1 MGQLIYSMLVSADG
15 YVADRD
21 GNFDWAVPDEEVL
34 SVINADT
41 ADVRT
46 YLYGRRMY
54 EMMHVWETDPDAAA
68 QSDESAEWAKIW
80 CEAQKIVYST
90 TLPEVW
96 TRHTRLEREF
106 RAADIRQ
113 LKEADGDLTV
123 DGPTLAA
130 EALRLGLV
138 DQIHMLVC
146 PVTVGGGLSM
156 LPDLALSLSLRSTR
170 SFSNGM
176 VQLKYDVKATEDTE
190 DKEDTDNERLHD

>member
-1 MGQLIYSMLVSADG
+1 MGRLIYSMLVSADG
-15 YVADRD
+15 YVADED

-34 SVINADT
+34 AAINADT
-41 ADVRT
+41 ADVGT

-80 CEAQKIVYST
+80 CAAEKIVYST

-96 TRHTRLEREF
+96 TRHTRLERGF
-106 RAADIRQ
+106 RAADIQQ
-113 LKEADGDLTV
+113 LKDTDGDLTV

-138 DQIHMLVC
+138 DEIHMLVC
-146 PVTVGGGLSM
+146 PVAVGGGLRM
-156 LPDLALSLSLRSTR
+156 LPELALTLTLRSSR
-170 SFSNGM
+170 SFGNGT
-176 VQLKYDVKATEDTE
+176 VQLKYDVTH
-190 DKEDTDNERLHD
+190 ERTHD